1 MTSSAMETSADISSK
16 NGTRS
21 NRSCVWV
28 GAKQLEIQERLIK
41 PVGGDEVLVKVMS
54 TGICGSDAHNW
65 ASDKVSRQLVL
76 GHESA
81 GIIVEVGASVTDRS
95 VGQRVAIEP
104 GFACLKYGIYSNGC
118 TPIDGISDASFVFEE
133 TPTYVSTYDIADLI
147 LRMERCASTLH
158 AAHA

>member
-1 MTSSAMETSADISSK
+1 MTPSAMETSADISSK

-21 NRSCVWV
+21 NRSCVWA

-65 ASDKVSRQLVL
+65 ESDKVSHQLVL

-95 VGQRVAIEP
+95 VGQKVAIEP

-118 TPIDGISDASFVFEE
+118 TQLTVFQMRVLSSRKYQHMCQ
-133 TPTYVSTYDIADLI
+133 PTI
-147 LRMERCASTLH
+147 LRT
-158 AAHA
+158 